1 MAQTKISEI
10 IESSLANL
18 REMIDA
24 DTVVGKPIDTGT
36 GTVIIPI
43 SKVSMGF
50 ATGGMDYPGKKEKM
64 PPATGFGGAGGTGLT
79 VSPVAF
85 LVIKD
90 NGETSI
96 LNLGTSSSADGL
108 ASFSA
113 LLEKSPEILTKI
125 KDVFA
130 KKDANSPVKDTATD
144 TQK

>member
-1 MAQTKISEI
+1 
-10 IESSLANL
+10 
-18 REMIDA
+18 
-24 DTVVGKPIDTGT
+24 
-36 GTVIIPI
+36 
-43 SKVSMGF
+43 
-50 ATGGMDYPGKKEKM
+50 M
-64 PPATGFGGAGGTGLT
+64 PPATGLVGAGGTGLT

-130 KKDANSPVKDTATD
+130 KKDANSPVKDAATD

>member
-50 ATGGMDYPGKKEKM
+50 ATGGMDYPG
-64 PPATGFGGAGGTGLT
+64 
-79 VSPVAF
+79 SPVAF

-130 KKDANSPVKDTATD
+130 KKDANSPVKDAATD